1 MVMKQI
7 AATNRIL
14 VFAPHP
20 DDDVLGCGGSIA
32 WHVEQGHQI
41 KIVYLTSGESG
52 SLEISKTE
60 LAALRESEAL
70 AAARILGVKE
80 TEFLHWPDGYLMVEP
95 EYLLKLTSLI
105 REEKP
110 HRVYLP
116 HSQDAVR
123 DHLVTHRLVIEAM
136 RRAAGPWFQECPLE
150 PWSVATALGYE
161 IWTPILSPG
170 LALDISNFMIKKI
183 AALNEHRSQLE
194 GFRYDDAITGL
205 NRYRA
210 VMNSRYE
217 YCECFQLIKTREV
230 MDQPAY
236 E

>member
-1 MVMKQI
+1 MIQDITAK
-7 AATNRIL
+7 RIL

-20 DDDVLGCGGSIA
+20 DDDILGCGGSIA
-32 WHVEQGHQI
+32 WHVEQGDQV

-52 SLEISKTE
+52 SLDIGKGE
-60 LAALRESEAL
+60 LGLLREREAR
-70 AAARILGVKE
+70 AAAQVLGVKE
-80 TEFLHWPDGYLMVEP
+80 TEFLRWPDGYLAVRP
-95 EYLLKLTSLI
+95 EYLRQLTSLI
-105 REEKP
+105 RAERP

-116 HSQDAVR
+116 HSQDAVY
-123 DHLVTHRLVIEAM
+123 DHLIIHQLVMEAM
-136 RRAAGPWFQECPLE
+136 RRASGPWFQECPGE
-150 PWSVATALGYE
+150 PWSVGTALGYE

-170 LALDISNFMIKKI
+170 LSLDISAFMGKKI

-194 GFRYDDAITGL
+194 GLRYDEAITGL

-217 YCECFQLIKTREV
+217 YCECFQLIKTHKV
-230 MDQPAY
+230 MDKPAY